1 MSSDGVLWI
10 SSHGYPEDDR
20 KRRQSCP
27 WYIIPSNP
35 LGLQPASF
43 TYSNWLLYSGLA
55 WGCVNSLKWMHDA
68 AVSCM
73 CSNFTSIN
81 KISALVAASVWG
93 TRGRTKQQCLA
104 SVLLLSL
111 PLYLCVSQRPPPV
124 IHHQNYNLLF
134 CRGPLWVNCLHAHR
148 QSHYL
153 DKNTREG
160 FHEYEEILLSFISV
174 GRLPLNTVLS
184 PASVLMFQDA
194 ALFLASASLSTV
206 ALAVCLCG
214 ARWCSSSTPAHI
226 GRSLEWDGSAP
237 SWLDLNMI
245 GVAGCIDWR

>member
-1 MSSDGVLWI
+1 MQLSRACARLLPQLIKYQRWWQLRLRNKGQNKATVFSFSSAA
-10 SSHGYPEDDR
+10 
-20 KRRQSCP
+20 
-27 WYIIPSNP
+27 
-35 LGLQPASF
+35 QPA
-43 TYSNWLLYSGLA
+43 
-55 WGCVNSLKWMHDA
+55 
-68 AVSCM
+68 
-73 CSNFTSIN
+73 
-81 KISALVAASVWG
+81 
-93 TRGRTKQQCLA
+93 
-104 SVLLLSL
+104 
-111 PLYLCVSQRPPPV
+111 LYLCVSQRPPPV

-184 PASVLMFQDA
+184 PASVLMCQDA
-194 ALFLASASLSTV
+194 ALCLASASLSTV

-237 SWLDLNMI
+237 SWLDLNLI
-245 GVAGCIDWR
+245 GVAGCTDWR